1 MTNRRLDPVSYRP
14 FRVEPTLA
22 DGLLSV
28 QREGGDLER
37 KVAMGMARLADEAGR
52 KADMQAEAAGIRDA
66 RRDAVGQSPTADTI
80 TGGKVTGTA
89 SVNGQAGHV
98 RGAQGGTRVVVPPEQ
113 IRVLIEQSAARHG
126 VDPHALSE
134 TTRIE
139 SNFNPNA
146 KNPKS
151 TAGGILQFIDSTA
164 RDYGLTDKFDAAA
177 SLDAGARLMKDNTAT
192 LTRALGRTPTAGE
205 LYLAHQ
211 QGGGGAAKL
220 LANPDAK
227 ASDIV
232 GADAVLKNGGT
243 ADMTAGQFATL
254 WTSKVSGGKGYQALP
269 SAASVGPMSVTPVR
283 EPVTV
288 TPGKSGTW
296 RPTGR
301 DTVYGRAY
309 DTAGEKTY
317 LEMADA
323 AMVENQMALY
333 DAYGDNPALLQK
345 ALGEG
350 LTADLKDNVFEEI
363 APEYT
368 VAYQKRAAALM
379 SKSREAERERQDQQV
394 RMQAI
399 SRIDDLENR
408 RSQQL
413 AGYNPAD
420 PLAASSLANTQAAID
435 ANYDSAVAR
444 GVMDAEQADVAKK
457 RSRSAMTVGFYVG
470 QTKDMSADQIDQ
482 MRAEMLKDY
491 GDGGIEGIAAD
502 DWANI
507 EKELSSVAATRRTQ
521 DATLSA
527 ALKQRGDDLANRVAR
542 GQSVA
547 PEELSRFQL
556 DIGQGEKN
564 KAIAAST
571 FARIRVAEALRKQPI
586 GEVERDLA
594 SILKGGGETVNP
606 EDTEFARKTIAEF
619 RQAILLDPLGK
630 AESIGLIPPVA
641 GIPIDGT
648 ATPDQ
653 IASAVSYRRGAA
665 DAAAKHFGISPRY
678 FRPGEADA
686 VMKAAEQNPEALVVF
701 TQSVRDAFGRDA
713 GRALSE
719 FSESGPALAHAA
731 GLSIATGDV
740 AIARD
745 VATTL
750 TMKKQKQLA
759 DLTPE
764 TGRKLYG
771 FGASAVAGAF
781 LADPRTQNAALQAA
795 QLLFEQ
801 NASRLGIDPAEIK
814 TEDSPAQALYLKSLD
829 RALGGRTVNGETFGG
844 IDEVNG
850 FRIVTPSDMPKGEP
864 QRLIETI
871 TDDQLKLLPPIQST
885 TGYPATAG
893 QLRRSQLVSAG
904 DGMYRVA
911 LGDPMGEEPR
921 YLTKPD
927 GGYWTLDIRELQRAA
942 VQHPLSDRIGGFN
955 PFGWQPEQPQ

>member
-1 MTNRRLDPVSYRP
+1 MANRRLEPVSYRP
-14 FRVEPTLA
+14 FRVEPALA

-28 QREGGDLER
+28 QREGGELER
-37 KVAMGMARLADEAGR
+37 KVSMGMARLADEAGR
-52 KADMQAEAAGIRDA
+52 KADLQAEAAGLRDS
-66 RRDAVGQSPTADTI
+66 RRDAIANTPTAATLS
-80 TGGKVTGTA
+80 GGQVTGTA

-98 RGAQGGTRVVVPPEQ
+98 RGAQGGNRVVVPPEQ

-164 RDYGLTDKFDAAA
+164 SEYGLTDKFDAAA

-192 LTRALGRTPTAGE
+192 LTSALGRTPTAGE

-220 LANPDAK
+220 LANPNAK

-232 GADAVLKNGGT
+232 GVEAVLKNGGT
-243 ADMTAGQFATL
+243 LDMSAGQFSTL
-254 WTSKVSGGKGYQALP
+254 WTSKVSGGDSYQKLP
-269 SAASVGPMSVTPVR
+269 TAASVGPMSVTPVR
-283 EPVTV
+283 EPVTLE
-288 TPGKSGTW
+288 PGKAGTW

-323 AMVENQMALY
+323 AMVENQTALY
-333 DAYGDNPALLQK
+333 DAYSDDPAMLQK

-350 LTADLKDNVFEEI
+350 LTADLRDNVFEEI

-368 VAYQKRAAALM
+368 AAYQKRAAALM
-379 SKSREAERERQDQQV
+379 SKSREAQRERQDQQV

-408 RSQQL
+408 RAQQL
-413 AGYNPAD
+413 AGYKPGD
-420 PLAASSLANTQAAID
+420 PLAASALADTQAAID

-444 GVMDAEQADVAKK
+444 GVMDAEQAGKAKK
-457 RSRSAMTVGFYVG
+457 LSRSTMTVGFYVG

-482 MRAEMLKDY
+482 MRAEMQRDY
-491 GDGGIEGIAAD
+491 GESGIDGVTAD
-502 DWANI
+502 DWTDI
-507 EKELSSVAATRRTQ
+507 SKELSSAAATRRTQ
-521 DATLSA
+521 DATVTAS
-527 ALKQRGDDLANRVAR
+527 LKQRGDDIANRVAR
-542 GQSVA
+542 GQPVA

-556 DIGQGEKN
+556 DIGPGEKN

-571 FARIRVAEALRKQPI
+571 FARMRVADALRKQPI
-586 GEVERDLA
+586 GEVERNLA

-619 RQAILLDPLGK
+619 RQAVLLDPLGK
-630 AESIGLIPPVA
+630 AEAIGLIPPVA
-641 GIPIDGT
+641 SIPVDGT
-648 ATPDQ
+648 ATPEQ
-653 IASAVSYRRGAA
+653 IAGAVSYRRGAA
-665 DAAAKHFGISPRY
+665 DAVAKHFGISPRY

-686 VMKAAEQNPEALVVF
+686 VLKAAEQNPEALVVF

-713 GRALSE
+713 SKALSE

-740 AIARD
+740 GIARD

-750 TMKKQKQLA
+750 SMKRQKQLA

-764 TGRKLYG
+764 TGRKLNG

-781 LADPRTQNAALQAA
+781 LADPRTQNAVLQTA
-795 QLLFEQ
+795 QLLFEKD
-801 NASRLGIDPAEIK
+801 ASRMGIDPAEIK
-814 TEDSPAQALYLKSLD
+814 TEESPAQTLYLKSLD
-829 RALGGRTVNGETFGG
+829 RALGGRTVNGESYGG

-850 FRIVTPSDMPKGEP
+850 SRIVTPSDMAKGEP
-864 QRLIETI
+864 QRLVETI

-885 TGYPATAG
+885 TGYPVTSR
-893 QLRRSQLVSAG
+893 QLRRSQLVSTG

-921 YLTKPD
+921 YLTRPD
-927 GGYWTLDIRELQRAA
+927 GAYWTLDIRALQRAA
-942 VQHPLSDRIGGFN
+942 IEHPLSDRIGGFN